1 MSQQNWD
8 TRPDP
13 ADWSQSQNLHST
25 VLLDSCYHQCQMSR
39 CVSMQ
44 LLLLLRWKVRP
55 LMHYQAI
62 NSVTEARSS
71 IRTCFKRSVTKHVL
85 CREQT
90 AFLPVDLDIRAP
102 VLHMPMTLCAFSI
115 FTHENQLLHGC
126 LLCENSLPRITHP
139 WDYLP
144 SWRAAHSF
152 LAKSRWTLLS
162 INYKLHLL
170 HIAILGSKG

>member
-102 VLHMPMTLCAFSI
+102 LLHMPMTLCAFSI

-126 LLCENSLPRITHP
+126 LLCCFSSHTALRELFASYYASVGLSTVMTGC
-139 WDYLP
+139 
-144 SWRAAHSF
+144 
-152 LAKSRWTLLS
+152 TLLFS
-162 INYKLHLL
+162 KVQMDTAEHKL
-170 HIAILGSKG
+170 

>member
-71 IRTCFKRSVTKHVL
+71 IRMCFKRSVTKHVL

-126 LLCENSLPRITHP
+126 LLCCFSSHTALRELFASYYASVGLSTVMTGC
-139 WDYLP
+139 
-144 SWRAAHSF
+144 
-152 LAKSRWTLLS
+152 TL
-162 INYKLHLL
+162 IF
-170 HIAILGSKG
+170 